1 MNFSILLF
9 LEIDMPPA
17 KRLPTESKKFLAYI
31 ISEITWKVILLVAL
45 LTFHDEFA
53 DVGAMAWWFMMSVV
67 VTAGFVEIGYIGG
80 QAWLDRYVRVAEIAK
95 SQESES

>member
-1 MNFSILLF
+1 
-9 LEIDMPPA
+9 MPPT

-31 ISEITWKVILLVAL
+31 ISEITWKIILLAAL
-45 LTFHDEFA
+45 LIFHDEFA
-53 DVGAMAWWFMMSVV
+53 EVGAMAWWFMMSVV